1 MKKQIIVIFAAIA
14 LSACVSGKRFTQDQ
28 VDQIKLGTTT
38 ESDLTSLLGKPM
50 SYQVESDGSRS
61 VAWAW
66 SYVAFAG
73 VRSGSEVL
81 TVSFGPDGKA
91 TKYGVAKYKSPNFG
105 FR

>member
-1 MKKQIIVIFAAIA
+1 MKNLVFAVFVSLA
-14 LSACVSGKRFTQDQ
+14 LSACVSGKRFTQEQ
-28 VDQIKLGTTT
+28 VDQIKIGSTT
-38 ESDLTSLLGKPM
+38 EADIAAILGEPM
-50 SYQVESDGSRS
+50 SYQIESDGSRS

-91 TKYGVAKYKSPNFG
+91 TKYGVARYKSPDFG
-105 FR
+105 LR